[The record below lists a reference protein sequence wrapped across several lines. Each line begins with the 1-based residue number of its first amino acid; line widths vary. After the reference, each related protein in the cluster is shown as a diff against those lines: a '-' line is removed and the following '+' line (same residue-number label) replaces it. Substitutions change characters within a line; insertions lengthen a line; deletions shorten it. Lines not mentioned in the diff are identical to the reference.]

1 MKFEKIPSKKGIKD
15 FLVKQ
20 VDESRIPHA
29 QLFLG
34 LEGSGSLAVALAYI
48 SYLFCEN
55 RQNGDSCGKC
65 KSCNLS
71 HRFIHPDF
79 HLTFPVIKKDGIKR
93 EETTSNAF
101 LQEWRKLI
109 LDNPYANIF
118 DWTLAM
124 GGDSKPNIN
133 TRECNEIIQKL
144 GMQAFSDGPKV
155 MMIWLPEYLGKEG
168 NRLLKLIEEPTDDTY
183 LILVSEDQNRILPT
197 IISRCQLV
205 KVDMF
210 SDDDISSSLRD
221 RGASD
226 EESIAEIVRLSAGNM
241 SKALRLYS
249 GADQLFS
256 DLLFG
261 WLRTAYKGDASEMSQ
276 MVLQMAAMASDQQ
289 LQFLEY
295 GLHFLREF
303 VFWKTTSM
311 TPRMSNKEIETS
323 TKLSSILELPKVEA
337 IAEILESMIF
347 AISRNANPKVLWM
360 ADTLSIGDILKNK
373 VNNYAEKFN
382 FAYQN

>member
-1 MKFEKIPSKKGIKD
+1 MFFKDIPSKEGLKD
-15 FLVKQ
+15 FLRKQ
-20 VDESRIPHA
+20 VDEDRIPHA

-34 LEGSGSLAVALAYI
+34 LEGSGSLAMAIAYI
-48 SYLFCEN
+48 SYIFCE
-55 RQNGDSCGKC
+55 QKENGDSCGKC

-79 HLTFPVIKKDGIKR
+79 HLTFPVIKKDGLKR

-101 LQEWRKLI
+101 VQEWRKLI
-109 LDNPYANIF
+109 LANPYSNIF
-118 DWTLAM
+118 DWTVAM

-144 GMQAFSDGPKV
+144 GMQAYSDGPKV

-168 NRLLKLIEEPTDDTY
+168 NRLLKLIEEPTNDTY
-183 LILVSEDQNRILPT
+183 LILISEDQNRILPT

-210 SDDDISSSLRD
+210 TDQEINEHLIAQ
-221 RGASD
+221 GASND
-226 EESIAEIVRLSAGNM
+226 AALEEIVRLSAGNM
-241 SKALRLYS
+241 SKAIRLFS
-249 GADQLFS
+249 GKDQLFS
-256 DLLFG
+256 DLLFA
-261 WLRTAYKGDASEMSQ
+261 WLRTAYKGDGAEMLT
-276 MVLQMAAMASDQQ
+276 MAGKLAAMASDQQ

-303 VFWKTTSM
+303 LFWKVTGM
-311 TPRMSNKEIETS
+311 TPRMSDKELETS
-323 TKLSSILELPKVEA
+323 SKLST
-337 IAEILESMIF
+337 ILESSKVEEISKVLEGTIF
-347 AISRNANPKVLWM
+347 AIGRNANLKVLWM
-360 ADTLSIGDILKNK
+360 ADTIQVGDILKNK
-373 VNNYAEKFN
+373 TNIYAEKFN

>member
-1 MKFEKIPSKKGIKD
+1 MKFADIPSKKGTKD
-15 FLVKQ
+15 FLTRQ
-20 VDESRIPHA
+20 VDEARIPHA

-48 SYLFCEN
+48 SYIFCED
-55 RQNGDSCGKC
+55 RQNGDSCGIC

-79 HLTFPVIKKDGIKR
+79 HLTFPVIKKDGLKR

-101 LQEWRKLI
+101 VADWRKLI
-109 LDNPYANIF
+109 LENPYVNIF
-118 DWTLAM
+118 DWTVAM

-197 IISRCQLV
+197 ILSRCQLV
-205 KVDMF
+205 KVEMF
-210 SDDDISSSLRD
+210 SDEDITGMLQKK
-221 RGASD
+221 GAND
-226 EESIAEIVRLSAGNM
+226 KESIAEIVRLSAGNM
-241 SKALRLYS
+241 SKALRLYN
-249 GADQLFS
+249 GTDQLFS
-256 DLLFG
+256 DLLFA
-261 WLRTAYKGDASEMSQ
+261 WLRAAYKGDAAETGQTVVQ
-276 MVLQMAAMASDQQ
+276 MTSMATDQQ

-303 VFWKTTSM
+303 VFWKTTGM
-311 TPRMSNKEIETS
+311 TPRMSNTEIETS
-323 TKLSSILELPKVEA
+323 TKLSAILELSKIES
-337 IAEILESMIF
+337 IAEILETMIY

-360 ADTLSIGDILKNK
+360 ADTLAIGDILKNK
-373 VNNYAEKFN
+373 VNNYVEKFN